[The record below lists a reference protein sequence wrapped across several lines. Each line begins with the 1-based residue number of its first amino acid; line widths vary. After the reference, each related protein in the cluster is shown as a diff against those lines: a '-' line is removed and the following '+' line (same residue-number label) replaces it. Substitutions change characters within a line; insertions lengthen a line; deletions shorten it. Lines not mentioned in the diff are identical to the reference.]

1 MWAGEVTNDSFAA
14 LRAFVAAGGGSRRG
28 ASKGSKRPRPGS
40 LTVLGPPKGQGRWSL
55 VEAELPLG
63 DVTPTER
70 SHALAAALLDRHGVL
85 TREAVRGE
93 GHGGGFAAVYPVLR
107 ASEESGKARRGYFVA
122 GLGGAQFALPGAVDR
137 LRSARDVTGEVLVL
151 AATDPANA
159 YGVSLPWPVPGPRRV
174 AGAYVVLVDGH
185 ASLYVEKGAKA
196 LLALREL
203 DGSWEEAA
211 VGALDGL
218 MASGRVRRLAIE
230 RFDEGLAPALRAA
243 GFVPSPRGLVRYA

>member
-1 MWAGEVTNDSFAA
+1 M
-14 LRAFVAAGGGSRRG
+14 
-28 ASKGSKRPRPGS
+28 
-40 LTVLGPPKGQGRWSL
+40 
-55 VEAELPLG
+55 
-63 DVTPTER
+63 
-70 SHALAAALLDRHGVL
+70 L

-174 AGAYVVLVDGH
+174 AGAYVVLVDGQ

-196 LLALREL
+196 LLALRPL

-230 RFDEGLAPALRAA
+230 RFDDGLAPALRGA